1 MVNFLFTSV
10 GRRVELIKYF
20 CRWGKV
26 ISADIS
32 PLAPAAHFTD
42 KHYQIPRF
50 NDEQYIPSLLE
61 ICKREKISGLIPLL
75 EPEFLVLAA
84 HRDSFASVGTT
95 LILSSDEALEICQDK
110 YQTYRFFCSGGIK
123 SPATYLPEEIPSKCR
138 FPLFIKP
145 RSGMGSTNT
154 FRVNNKKE
162 LKFFLQY
169 VPNPVIQEFIEGV
182 EYTMDVLN
190 DFTGKTIAVV
200 PRERIEVRTG
210 EVSKSR
216 TVKDIELINLT
227 VEVAEKLGGIG
238 PLTIQAFKKA
248 EGQVLF
254 TEINP
259 RFGGGVPLAIA
270 AGVNYPQL
278 LARMIQKEKLQPLK
292 HTFKDGLY
300 ILRYDEALFLDEDN
314 LSQITRKDLVK
325 EQ

>member
-1 MVNFLFTSV
+1 MVNFLFTSI

-20 CRWGKV
+20 CRWGRV

-61 ICKREKISGLIPLL
+61 ICEREKISGLIPLL
-75 EPEFLVLAA
+75 EPEFSVLAA

-95 LILSSDEALEICQDK
+95 LILSSDEVLEICQDK
-110 YQTYRFFCSGGIK
+110 YQTYRFFCSAGIK

-145 RSGMGSTNT
+145 RSGMGSANT

-200 PRERIEVRTG
+200 PRERIEVRSG

-216 TVKDIELINLT
+216 TVKDLALINLT
-227 VEVAEKLGGIG
+227 REAAERLGGIG

-248 EGQVLF
+248 DGNIVF

-259 RFGGGVPLAIA
+259 RFGGGVTLAIA
-270 AGVNYPQL
+270 AGVNYPQI
-278 LARMIQKEKLQPLK
+278 LARMIRNEKLQPLK
-292 HTFKDGLY
+292 NDFKDNFY
-300 ILRYDEALFLDEDN
+300 MLRYDQALYLDEDN
-314 LSQITRKDLVK
+314 LVK
-325 EQ
+325 